1 MDPGGFDGVFRSHA
15 PLVWSVLRDAGVPR
29 DDSEDLFLK
38 TWEAVWDSLPSFSGR
53 ASLATWV
60 AAIARNKCRDYYRKR
75 APELPAD
82 PAAIDRMTTSP
93 DAPLFPRGEHLLS
106 PSLRAVARDA
116 RAHVGRAL
124 AALPP
129 LERTIVT
136 LWMRGFGYDAIAA
149 VANRAGLGPVVASHV
164 GVLLIRARA
173 ALRRILREAGI
184 RKMHDL
190 L

>member
-1 MDPGGFDGVFRSHA
+1 MDPGGFDGVFKSHA

-53 ASLATWV
+53 ASLATWI
-60 AAIARNKCRDYYRKR
+60 AAIARNKCRDYYRR
-75 APELPAD
+75 REPALPAD
-82 PAAIDRMTTSP
+82 PASIDRMT
-93 DAPLFPRGEHLLS
+93 DAPGVPLLPRGEHLLP

-124 AALPP
+124 TALPP

-149 VANRAGLGPVVASHV
+149 VVNRTGRGPLCASRV

-173 ALRRILREAGI
+173 ALRRILKEAGI
-184 RKMHDL
+184 RKMRDL